1 MAKPKFVTIFSIVS
15 GLGLVLSLPF
25 FAMDGMVWI
34 GFVPLLTALAAIKK
48 TSPAFRAGY
57 LSGFIYF
64 AFTFRWLWEAYPLK
78 ALGLNNP
85 GWAFLLLLLAWSLT
99 VAGLALFWGLAFWL
113 FKKIEPRP
121 SWAALL
127 IFPSIFTLLEYL
139 RSFFL
144 STLWFAPGMA
154 WGPHWTLGNVA
165 YALHQSSIVLSF
177 SSLVGIYGTTF
188 LVAAINVLIFLFLE
202 HRRKAPAL
210 LVIGLVLTMTYVPFR
225 LLLPSPP
232 ALVTVPVAI
241 VQTQIPS
248 RPKPQEQLAAFRR
261 QLELLDRIAQE
272 NPETK
277 FIVFP
282 EGGNFFTSLGLF
294 SHNITVSQY
303 FDRLFPSSVIILD
316 NVRISQ
322 NGTFKS
328 RTISL
333 DTKKGIID
341 SYDKYLLTPGG
352 EYVPSLFRKLD
363 QIIALDSLALRQVEE
378 FSSGETNPP
387 VMTEGSFSWQ
397 PLVCSD
403 LISPLLARSVRN
415 TADILATQA
424 SFAFVDG
431 SSDLI
436 AQTRAM
442 ALFRAAENRRSLL
455 FASNEGPSFLA
466 SPAGTIIKKTDQ
478 PGFEI
483 LTGNLVLNKGQSL
496 YNRIGDGPIVMA
508 SLSVLILSFFWREKK
523 K

>member
-1 MAKPKFVTIFSIVS
+1 MAKPKFVTIFSLVS
-15 GLGLVLSLPF
+15 GLALALSAPF
-25 FAMDGMVWI
+25 FNGGWLVFF
-34 GFVPLLTALAAIKK
+34 GFIPLFLALASLKNTARSFK
-48 TSPAFRAGY
+48 AGY
-57 LSGFIYF
+57 LTGLVYF
-64 AFTFRWLWEAYPLK
+64 GFTFRWFWDAYPLK
-78 ALGLNNP
+78 ALGISSP
-85 GWAFLLLLLAWSLT
+85 WWAFILLFLAWSLT
-99 VAGLALFWGLAFWL
+99 VAGMALFWGTAAWL
-113 FKKIEPRP
+113 FKKTEPRF
-121 SWAALL
+121 SWPALL
-127 IFPSIFTLLEYL
+127 IIPSIFTFLEYF
-139 RSFFL
+139 RSFFV
-144 STLWFAPGMA
+144 SALWFAPGA
-154 WGPHWTLGNVA
+154 VFGPHWTLGNLA
-165 YALHQSSIVLSF
+165 YALYRSSAILSF
-177 SSLVGIYGTTF
+177 SSVAGIYGITF
-188 LVAAINVLIFLFLE
+188 LVAFINVLIFLFLE
-202 HRRKAPAL
+202 RRRKAPAL
-210 LVIGLVLTMTYVPFR
+210 LLIGLVLIITYVPFR
-225 LLLPSPP
+225 LLLPPPP
-232 ALVTVPVAI
+232 ALATVPVAI

-248 RPKPQEQLAAFRR
+248 QPKPQEQLAAFRK

-294 SHNITVSQY
+294 GHGYTVSQY

-316 NVRISQ
+316 NARISQ
-322 NGTFKS
+322 NGTSKS

-363 QIIALDSLALRQVEE
+363 QIIALDSPTLRQVEE
-378 FSSGETNPP
+378 FGSGGAYPP
-387 VMTEGSFSWQ
+387 VMTGGGFSWQ

-403 LISPLLARSVRN
+403 LISPLLARSTGS

-478 PGFEI
+478 SGFEI